1 MFQLDFQLKEEVG
14 DTGTYVMNGEWALL
28 GNQPTNQSQTTQKRS
43 ERQPQQ
49 LDFSSFH
56 LLPTT

>member
-28 GNQPTNQSQTTQKRS
+28 GKKTQVVLVPKPTNGPRDN
-43 ERQPQQ
+43 
-49 LDFSSFH
+49 LLNISFR
-56 LLPTT
+56 LF